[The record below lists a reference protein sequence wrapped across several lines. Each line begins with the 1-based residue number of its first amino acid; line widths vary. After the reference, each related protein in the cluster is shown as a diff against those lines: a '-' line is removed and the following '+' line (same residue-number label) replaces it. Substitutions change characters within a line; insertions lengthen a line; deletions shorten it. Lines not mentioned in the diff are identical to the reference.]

1 VRRRLLL
8 LATGGGSLEM
18 LVGASPALAQTAREP
33 RRIGMLT
40 VADEASFGGQLQAFR
55 DGLRERG
62 HVEGRDI
69 VIEIRYANSRQPGL
83 ASLAAELAAQKPSV
97 IVGFGPA
104 ATQAAHSAAAGVP
117 IVALLRD
124 FVAAGMATELA
135 RPGGRVT
142 GVSIFGETL
151 NAKRLELLVAVL
163 PKGSAVLNLAEPN
176 SLDMPSAEA
185 AGRALGVPMHA
196 AYAATPS
203 QIDAAF
209 ATARGLR
216 VGGINQLASPYLHA
230 SRMRIIE
237 LAALARLPV
246 MYQWPDSA
254 RDGGLM
260 AYGPSLT
267 AIDVQLANYVS
278 RILGGASPGDLPIE
292 QPSRFEFV
300 INLKTARAMDI
311 AIPPSL
317 LVRADEVIR

>member
-1 VRRRLLL
+1 VRRRSLL
-8 LATGGGSLEM
+8 LASGSATLDT
-18 LVGASPALAQTAREP
+18 LVGASAALAQTASES

-40 VADEASFGGQLQAFR
+40 VADKASFAGQLQAFR

-69 VIEIRYANSRQPGL
+69 VIDIRYADARQPGL
-83 ASLAAELAAQKPSV
+83 ARLAAELAAQKPSV

-104 ATQAAHSAAAGVP
+104 ATQAAHAATADVP

-124 FVAAGMATELA
+124 FVAAGMATELG
-135 RPGGRVT
+135 RPAGRVT
-142 GVSIFGETL
+142 GVSFFGATL
-151 NAKRLELLVAVL
+151 NAKRLELLAELL
-163 PKGSAVLNLAEPN
+163 PKGSVVLNLAEPN
-176 SLDMPSAEA
+176 SPDLPSVEA
-185 AGRALGVPMHA
+185 AGRALGVTMHA
-196 AYAATPS
+196 AYAATPQ
-203 QIDAAF
+203 QIDATF

-216 VGGINQLASPYLHA
+216 VAGINQLASPFLHA
-230 SRMRIIE
+230 HRLRIIE
-237 LAALARLPV
+237 LAAMARLPV

-278 RILGGASPGDLPIE
+278 RILGGARPGDLPIE

-300 INLKTARAMDI
+300 INLKAAK
-311 AIPPSL
+311 AIGVTIPQTL
-317 LVRADEVIR
+317 LLRADEVIQ